1 MKEDRGHRRRT
12 RQGPCCRDRSCSS
25 RTSRCPPRSCSS
37 RTPCSTPATA
47 TVEAAVFGIKHYL
60 RHQGVLCTVQVEKIW
75 LEADSTAEEKDDG
88 PCPWWSNLAQWSRL
102 LGKRHKHSEK
112 WKVKRHKQ
120 SDGEKH
126 DVRKRGGVVI
136 CCSNLTNLLTFV
148 VSDEAGPVAKV
159 LVAFDNLLLPVIVT
173 LQKWTW
179 KVKISKQDKMRIH
192 VSWFAGNTFCLQ
204 CSSMISRKAQLVV
217 FNCNYLT
224 LFSPI

>member
-75 LEADSTAEEKDDG
+75 LEAEH
-88 PCPWWSNLAQWSRL
+88 LV
-102 LGKRHKHSEK
+102 LGGATSPSDPAFWGKGTNTVKSEK
-112 WKVKRHKQ
+112 WKVKRHKH

-126 DVRKRGGVVI
+126 DLRKRGGIVI

-204 CSSMISRKAQLVV
+204 CSSMILRKAQLVV

>member
-1 MKEDRGHRRRT
+1 MKGDRGHRRRT

-25 RTSRCPPRSCSS
+25 RTSRSPPRSCSS

-47 TVEAAVFGIKHYL
+47 TVKAAIFGIKHYL

-75 LEADSTAEEKDDG
+75 LEAEHSTLSLVEQPRPVIPPSGEK
-88 PCPWWSNLAQWSRL
+88 AQTQ
-102 LGKRHKHSEK
+102 

-126 DVRKRGGVVI
+126 DLRKRGGIVI

-192 VSWFAGNTFCLQ
+192 VSWLAGNTFCLQ
-204 CSSMISRKAQLVV
+204 CSFLNFIWCA
-217 FNCNYLT
+217 YLWYCT
-224 LFSPI
+224 AGCF